1 MAKVL
6 LADDSVTIHKV
17 IEIILTAKG
26 FALKAVADGDS
37 ALEAVRN
44 FKPDV
49 VLADI
54 DMPGINGYDLAEKI
68 KKNPSTKDI
77 PVILLAGAFET
88 IDNNRA
94 QKSGATSTLIK
105 PFESEDLVNK
115 IREVLSPEAIS
126 AESEPRVDSSGE
138 VLEVEGLESAG
149 PEAEEDLMELEEES
163 TEEPDLVE
171 FETFEESVSEPGE
184 ELTELEPAEAASELE
199 PVEAVPEA
207 EEGLV
212 EVESEEEAISEAEA
226 ELTAFEAE
234 EDAIPFAEEGITAV
248 ESPVEEIEEAEE
260 ELTDIETVREEPS
273 AEEAISVEDIREA
286 LMKSMD
292 EKISEALAGV
302 DMKSAIMEAIT
313 PTLSDAVEK
322 VLWEIAPEL
331 TEKLA
336 KETLT
341 ESMKDLKKE
350 LEQIIWETVPEIAEN
365 IISKEIKRIREE
377 S

>member
-17 IEIILTAKG
+17 VEIILTAKG

-68 KKNPSTKDI
+68 KRNPSTKDI

-126 AESEPRVDSSGE
+126 AESEVRVDSSGE

-171 FETFEESVSEPGE
+171 FETFEESASETGE
-184 ELTELEPAEAASELE
+184 ELTELE
-199 PVEAVPEA
+199 PVEAVPEE

-212 EVESEEEAISEAEA
+212 EIESEEEAISEAEA

-234 EDAIPFAEEGITAV
+234 EDAIPFAEEGMTAV
-248 ESPVEEIEEAEE
+248 ESPVEEVAEAEE
-260 ELTDIETVREEPS
+260 ELTDVETVREEPS